1 MSFTVSLTTQENHT
15 MKQYENVTTLQIFG
29 SAILG
34 AVIGGVLA
42 FVYIY
47 NTGGF

>member
-1 MSFTVSLTTQENHT
+1 
-15 MKQYENVTTLQIFG
+15 MKQYENVTTLEIFG
-29 SAILG
+29 AAILG
-34 AVIGGVLA
+34 ALIGGVLA

>member
-1 MSFTVSLTTQENHT
+1 
-15 MKQYENVTTLQIFG
+15 MKQYENVSTLQIFG
-29 SAILG
+29 SAVLG

>member
-1 MSFTVSLTTQENHT
+1 MN
-15 MKQYENVTTLQIFG
+15 KYENVTTLEIFG
-29 SAILG
+29 ASILG

>member
-1 MSFTVSLTTQENHT
+1 
-15 MKQYENVTTLQIFG
+15 MKQYENVTTLEIFG
-29 SAILG
+29 ASILG

-42 FVYIY
+42 LVYIY

>member
-1 MSFTVSLTTQENHT
+1 MN
-15 MKQYENVTTLQIFG
+15 QYENVTTLEIFG
-29 SAILG
+29 AAVLG
-34 AVIGGVLA
+34 ALIGGVLA